1 MSATV
6 YRFIRYS
13 KMIKSI
19 LYCFLF
25 VSLLS
30 SCNVQDVELVNVN
43 SYNIAR
49 SSDDKIKLILNI
61 RIDNP
66 NNFSI
71 NVKKTDLN
79 LYINGS
85 DAGKIVLE
93 DKIILLKKTETDYD
107 FGLMADQNQV
117 SKAIVQAG
125 IGIALTGKVTINV
138 KGWIKG
144 KVFGIGKKIDIDEK
158 QSLSIKDLGL
168 GQ

>member
-1 MSATV
+1 MFRNT
-6 YRFIRYS
+6 
-13 KMIKSI
+13 
-19 LYCFLF
+19 LYIFAALTCIT
-25 VSLLS
+25 
-30 SCNVQDVELVNVN
+30 SCNVQDVEMVNVN
-43 SYNIAR
+43 SYNIGR
-49 SSDDKIKLILNI
+49 SSDDKIRLILNI
-61 RIDNP
+61 KIDNP
-66 NNFSI
+66 NNFKI

-79 LYINGS
+79 LFVSGS

-93 DKIILLKKTETDYD
+93 DNIILLKKTEADYD
-107 FGLMADQNQV
+107 FVLIADQKQV

-125 IGIALTGKVTINV
+125 IGIALTGKVNINV

>member
-1 MSATV
+1 LSVTV
-6 YRFIRYS
+6 CPFIRYI

-25 VSLLS
+25 TSLLL
-30 SCNVQDVELVNVN
+30 SCNIQDVELVKVNGYNVGQ
-43 SYNIAR
+43 
-49 SSDDKIKLILNI
+49 SSSDKIKLTLNM

-66 NNFSI
+66 NNFKI
-71 NVKKTDLN
+71 AVKKTDLN
-79 LYINGS
+79 LFVSGS
-85 DAGKIVLE
+85 DAGKIILE
-93 DKIILLKKTETDYD
+93 EKIIILKKTETDYD
-107 FGLMADQNQV
+107 FVLIADQKHV
-117 SKAIVQAG
+117 SRAVVQAG
-125 IGIALTGKVTINV
+125 IGIALTGKVNINV